1 MTHKLLNETGNTSS
15 PIFQIT
21 VRGTFS
27 EDWKDWFNGMLIAA
41 ENFSQGYST
50 TTLTC
55 KVRDQA
61 ELMGIINW
69 LHNMNMVI
77 EKVSLVPVEKESKDD

>member
-1 MTHKLLNETGNTSS
+1 MTHKIINKSESNTS
-15 PIFQIT
+15 PTYQIT

-41 ENFSQGYST
+41 ESNSRGYPT

-69 LHNMNMVI
+69 LHNMNLAI
-77 EKVSLVPVEKESKDD
+77 EEVSLVPGGKEIKDD